1 MTKARN
7 DSVTIRDVAK
17 RAGISVATISR
28 YINKTAPVS
37 DEVAQRIHDVMIELK
52 FVPHVNAQ
60 RLATSKTN
68 TLGMLV
74 TEMHGDF
81 FSPMFSGI
89 EKVASEAG
97 FDLLISSS
105 ARSHTHK
112 DFPSPLGPYNTD
124 GLLVFWDSLSEAGI
138 RHAYEL
144 GFPIVLIHQTPPD
157 GLNIPCVTVENKAAS
172 KRIMDHLIETHGRRQ
187 IVFVRGPENN
197 EDSFWRETGYR
208 QSLEAH
214 GIPYDP
220 QLVLAGE
227 FERTV
232 AQVSLEKFLATGIS
246 FDAVFSGD
254 DESAVGVLT
263 ALRNAGK
270 RVPEDVSVVG
280 FDDQRMAAYLTPP
293 LTTVRAPTE
302 EVGRMAA
309 QQLVKLI
316 RTGHV
321 EELVLLPTELI
332 IRRSC
337 GCSE

>member
-37 DEVAQRIHDVMIELK
+37 DEVSERIRDAMTELK
-52 FVPHVNAQ
+52 FIPHINAQ
-60 RLATSKTN
+60 RLATSKTH

-105 ARSHTHK
+105 ARSGSHQE
-112 DFPSPLGPYNTD
+112 FPSPLGPHNTD
-124 GLLVFWDSLSEAGI
+124 GILVFWDSLSEAGI
-138 RHAYEL
+138 RRTYEL
-144 GFPIVLIHQTPPD
+144 GFPVVLIHQTSPD

-172 KRIMDHLIETHGRRQ
+172 KRIVDHLIETHGRQR
-187 IVFVRGPENN
+187 IVFMRGPENN

-208 QSLEAH
+208 QALEMH
-214 GIPYDP
+214 GIPFDP
-220 QLVLAGE
+220 QLVLAGD

-232 AQVSLEKFLATGIS
+232 AQASLEKFLAAGTP

-263 ALRNAGK
+263 ALHAAGK
-270 RVPEDVSVVG
+270 RIPEDVSVVG
-280 FDDQRMAAYLTPP
+280 FDDQRMSAYLNPP

-316 RTGHV
+316 RTSHA
-321 EELVLLPTELI
+321 EELVLLPTEI
-332 IRRSC
+332 IFRRSC
-337 GCSE
+337 GCNE